1 MDITRGTRHQE
12 DVAYRLQEG
21 CDGCWGFHIV
31 RADSLREV
39 MLIIAS
45 HTHWS
50 LTDLKAMTPKELEF
64 WAEGLADLQR
74 KADARRERNSRRR

>member
-1 MDITRGTRHQE
+1 MYTTRGTRHQE
-12 DVAYRLQEG
+12 DVACRLQEG
-21 CDGCWGFHIV
+21 SDSCRGFHII

-74 KADARRERNSRRR
+74 KADERRERSRRR